1 MKYEVRASAARDLDD
16 AASWY
21 AEHALD
27 PRVPIRFLLEIRAV
41 FEAIADAPYAFPEV
55 HRDVRRC
62 RVLAFPA
69 YSVFYRVHAT
79 SWSSRPCFTVDAG
92 PWGRGTGGRATVS
105 WPPPT

>member
-1 MKYEVRASAARDLDD
+1 LKYEVRASAARDLDE

-21 AEHALD
+21 AEHALY
-27 PRVPIRFLLEIRAV
+27 PRVPIRFLLEVRAV

-69 YSVFYRVHAT
+69 YSVFYRVQRDVVVITAVFHGRR
-79 SWSSRPCFTVDAG
+79 RPLG
-92 PWGRGTGGRATVS
+92 SGHRG
-105 WPPPT
+105 